1 MKKFTSSYTVVNSKF
16 VSMCMA
22 VNLNL
27 HKILCM
33 EQIISSAQV

>member
-1 MKKFTSSYTVVNSKF
+1 MKKFTSAYTEVNPKF
-16 VSMCMA
+16 VSMRTA

>member
-1 MKKFTSSYTVVNSKF
+1 MKKFTSSYTKENSKF
-16 VSMCMA
+16 VSMRMA

-33 EQIISSAQV
+33 E